1 MATDQVRQP
10 VGAQASSE
18 VIGRRVAAALLDFV
32 PLAILFVVMGLLFG
46 ESKSSGG
53 QASINLHGGAALAFF
68 VLVLVYYF
76 ACEAATGQT
85 IGKRALG
92 LRVVGPDGGP
102 ADTRRVAIRTVAR
115 IIDILPAFYL
125 VGFVSV
131 LATGSRRRLGDL
143 AADTSVVAG

>member
-10 VGAQASSE
+10 AVDAASE

-46 ESKSSGG
+46 DSKSSGG
-53 QASINLHGGAALAFF
+53 EASINLHGGAALAFF

-85 IGKRALG
+85 LGKRALG
-92 LRVVGPDGGP
+92 LRVVGPDGGR
-102 ADTRRVAIRTVAR
+102 AEAGRVATRTALR
-115 IIDILPAFYL
+115 IIDILPALYL

-131 LATGSRRRLGDL
+131 LATGERRRLGDL
-143 AADTSVVAG
+143 AAKTSVVAG